1 MPPAQPPKPN
11 DMTAPERLTQ
21 IQAELAAAM
30 EACGRAPAAL
40 TLIAVSKTFSASAIQ
55 PVLAAGHL
63 DFGENRLQEA
73 LDKWPALKEAYPQAR
88 LHLIGALQS
97 NKAAQA
103 VAHFDAIHSLDRP
116 KLAAKLAD
124 AVQKYA
130 RQPTLFVQ
138 VNTGNEPQ
146 KSGILLDDLDGFVEA
161 CTRDYGLKIAGLMC
175 LPPAHDV
182 PAPHFALLEKRAQK
196 SRPHSIKH
204 GYEWRLFIGAAFGAT
219 HIRLGTAIFGPRG

>member
-63 DFGENRLQEA
+63 DFGENRMQEA

-182 PAPHFALLEKRAQK
+182 PAPHFALLEKRAQNLGLTAL
-196 SRPHSIKH
+196 SMGMSGDYLSALP
-204 GYEWRLFIGAAFGAT
+204 FGAT

>member
-1 MPPAQPPKPN
+1 MS
-11 DMTAPERLTQ
+11 APERLARL
-21 IQAELAAAM
+21 QAELATAM
-30 EACGRAPAAL
+30 QACARPAEAL
-40 TLIAVSKTFSASAIQ
+40 TLIAVSKTFSAPAIR
-55 PVLAAGHL
+55 PVLEAGHL
-63 DFGENRLQEA
+63 DFGENRIQEA
-73 LDKWPALKEAYPQAR
+73 LDKWPALKEEFPQAR

-103 VAHFDAIHSLDRP
+103 VEHFDAIHSLDRL

-124 AVQKYA
+124 AVQKLG

-146 KSGILLDDLDGFVEA
+146 KSGISLDDLDGFVEA
-161 CTRDYGLKIAGLMC
+161 CTRDYELTITGLMC

-182 PAPHFALLEKRAQK
+182 PAPHFALLEKRAHNLGLTAL
-196 SRPHSIKH
+196 SMGMSGDYLSALP
-204 GYEWRLFIGAAFGAT
+204 FGAT